1 VVLTVYDIITR
12 ELLLHDDFGE
22 DAKLLEA
29 ETFMD
34 ERVWEKHP
42 QAKLNRPAQGYR
54 HVLSAW
60 VKRRAEI
67 DQRINHFSQV
77 TTPLSWSPL
86 RVEADMLDVS
96 RDHEP
101 YDVPGQFRRKMIEQG
116 RDVVKWERPGAA
128 KTMPPPKGQ
137 RLLATGELVH
147 DDEPDSSST
156 SDPE

>member
-12 ELLLHDDFGE
+12 ELLLHDEFSSE
-22 DAKLLEA
+22 DAELLEA
-29 ETFMD
+29 ETFMNK
-34 ERVWEKHP
+34 RVWEKHP

-101 YDVPGQFRRKMIEQG
+101 YDVPGQLRRKMIEQG
-116 RDVVKWERPGAA
+116 RDFVKWERPGAD
-128 KTMPPPKGQ
+128 TMPPPKGQ

-147 DDEPDSSST
+147 DDKPDSSST